1 MKFYKVV
8 DKDDLLLT
16 VIASEKEITNPS
28 YIEIGFEEFLLLKK
42 MMWYPM

>member
-16 VIASEKEITNPS
+16 VVASEKEITEPT
-28 YIEIGFEEFLLLKK
+28 YIEIGFEEFLFLKK
-42 MMWYPM
+42 MLWYPM